1 MARDRGLGDKLG
13 LSASLSFS
21 YFHHSDETARFRYKS
36 GEYFRIVSPT
46 QQSQDSVPG
55 LGQRFILL
63 DGWTLMLE
71 KKGKKTHFFCLI
83 YLIVI
88 FDY

>member
-1 MARDRGLGDKLG
+1 MARDRGVGDKLG

-21 YFHHSDETARFRYKS
+21 YFHHSDETVGFRYKS
-36 GEYFRIVSPT
+36 GEYFRTVSPT

-71 KKGKKTHFFCLI
+71 KKEEKPTFFNSFI
-83 YLIVI
+83 
-88 FDY
+88 